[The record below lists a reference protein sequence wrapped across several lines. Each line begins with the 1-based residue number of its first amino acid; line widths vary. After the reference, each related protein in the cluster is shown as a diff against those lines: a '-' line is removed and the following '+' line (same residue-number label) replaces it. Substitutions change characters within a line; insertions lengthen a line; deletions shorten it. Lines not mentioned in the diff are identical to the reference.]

1 MEFKTTGIV
10 KDVDIT
16 KRVVT
21 GFFTSTGTL
30 DSDNDIFIEGAF
42 KKTIAEMGPNGKNRI
57 WHLWQHDTDKP
68 LNKPYLLEERK
79 AGVYFETKMINT
91 PFAEMALALYAEQAI
106 SEHSVG
112 FLTMKDEQDTKSG
125 NRIIKEVR
133 MLEGSSVLWGA
144 TENTPFAGFKAEN
157 AIKQMEALEKLL
169 RSGAFKQ
176 DEVYELI
183 ELKIA
188 QIKQALEPVKP
199 LEPQTEVEPPQ
210 ALEAKGPELITIL
223 KNLSKTKF

>member
-42 KKTIAEMGPNGKNRI
+42 KKTIAEMGPTGKNRI

-79 AGVYFETKMINT
+79 EGVYFETKMINT
-91 PFAEMALALYAEQAI
+91 PFAEMALALYEEQAI
-106 SEHSVG
+106 SEHSVAI
-112 FLTMKDEQDTKSG
+112 FPLKDDIDTKSG
-125 NRIIKEVR
+125 ARLLKEVR

-144 TENTPFAGFKAEN
+144 NENTPFAGFKAEQ
-157 AIKQMEALEKLL
+157 ATRQMEALEKLL

-176 DEVYELI
+176 DEIYELI

-199 LEPQTEVEPPQ
+199 LEPQNADGAGATTPKQ
-210 ALEAKGPELITIL
+210 RGDFHKLTIEL
-223 KNLSKTKF
+223 N

>member
-42 KKTIAEMGPNGKNRI
+42 KKTIAEMGPTGKNRI

-79 AGVYFETKMINT
+79 EGVYFETKMINT
-91 PFAEMALALYAEQAI
+91 PFAEMALALYEEQAI
-106 SEHSVG
+106 SEHSVAI
-112 FLTMKDEQDTKSG
+112 FPLKDDIDTKSG
-125 NRIIKEVR
+125 ARLLKEVR

-144 TENTPFAGFKAEN
+144 NENTPFAGFKAEN

-169 RSGAFKQ
+169 RFGAFNQ

-199 LEPQTEVEPPQ
+199 LEPQTEVEPPK